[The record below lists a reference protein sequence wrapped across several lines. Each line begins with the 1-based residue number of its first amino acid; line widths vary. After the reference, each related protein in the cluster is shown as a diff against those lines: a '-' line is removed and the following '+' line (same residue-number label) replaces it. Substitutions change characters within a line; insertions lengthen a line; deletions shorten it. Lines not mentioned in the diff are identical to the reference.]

1 VQEHFGPVF
10 NLDDSFVPDGNQFDR
25 LFSDGDVFSIG
36 ELQCEVIATPGHT
49 NDSVSYKID
58 SAVFVGDSLFM
69 PDYGTARCDF
79 PGGDAG
85 RLFDSIRKL
94 LSLPGDTKLYMCH
107 DYPPDDR
114 EMHWVSTVDEQR
126 SHNVHISENVD
137 KAQFEKMRTERDA
150 TLGLPALIVPS
161 IQVNIRAG
169 HLPDKEE
176 NDIAYMKTPI
186 DTL

>member
-1 VQEHFGPVF
+1 
-10 NLDDSFVPDGNQFDR
+10 
-25 LFSDGDVFSIG
+25 
-36 ELQCEVIATPGHT
+36 
-49 NDSVSYKID
+49 
-58 SAVFVGDSLFM
+58 
-69 PDYGTARCDF
+69 
-79 PGGDAG
+79 
-85 RLFDSIRKL
+85 
-94 LSLPGDTKLYMCH
+94 
-107 DYPPDDR
+107 
-114 EMHWVSTVDEQR
+114 MHWVSTVDEQR